1 MISHS
6 TFNNSRGV
14 ITLTSLLSVIIFFTG
29 TCAYSKITYNKLTPT
44 LMQKWIGKHP
54 HDMILPEMVTKLRKD
69 FAKKYPQELK
79 NINQLR
85 KKFNPKM
92 LLIPKGKKS
101 KKYYV
106 ENMDKIRRFCGLMQR
121 FAQAYLVTDDKD
133 FANQAKSILL
143 YITTLPPDAGGGL
156 RGCDEIPMSIM
167 QLGPRTYDW
176 IYDILTPLERKKI
189 QECFR
194 ERGKRMWKH
203 IGEGKTVS
211 KESHRGRMLGFMGE
225 AGIVFWGEIPE
236 ASTWAVKITDLIAGA
251 YPRWGGDD
259 GGWAEGPG
267 YWSWYIGYII
277 PFLDSLYTIVGYNKT
292 IDKAFFKNT
301 TYFGIYCS
309 PLSLPRAPFG
319 DSAERN
325 SRYAKRPN
333 ALYFGRL
340 YRNPYFIWYANQYK
354 GRTTFLEILNQL
366 GKRSKPVKA
375 KSPAKLTQSKLF
387 DDIGWAAMHSNLAQP
402 EKDIFLLFKS
412 SPYGAQ
418 SHSHAD
424 QNSFTLS
431 AFNMPLTIASGYYN
445 CYGSPHHYGWT
456 RSTKANNTILVNNQ
470 GQHSRRGKANID
482 TFLTDGQGNG
492 ITYALGNAKGVYQG
506 KLSRALRHVIKLD
519 AATFVLIDE
528 LSAPEPAT
536 FSWLLHSLKKMS
548 LQQESHS
555 IELQNGSA
563 KCNID
568 LNSSQGLKFSQND
581 KFDPPPTM
589 AGAFKTRK
597 KKKCPNEWHFRA
609 DTTRKSRDCIISA
622 RIKVYEKNTPPTPI
636 KNEKFEDGKDQISIS
651 WQQNGKQTNI
661 ILDKTNRRLKAIVI
675 EKDKIDRY
683 IMLND
688 KIMYHKK
695 QMLINATSLV
705 NISATYINDK
715 IYIGLGKGRKDCT
728 IKLKILKKGSSKK
741 FNFRPR
747 GSNKWQKL
755 NFKIQDDFII
765 FKHPGQDGEAI
776 FLN

>member
-1 MISHS
+1 MILHS
-6 TFNNSRGV
+6 RLR
-14 ITLTSLLSVIIFFTG
+14 ITLTGLLIVLIFFVKVDVH
-29 TCAYSKITYNKLTPT
+29 SQVSFDKLTPK
-44 LMQKWIGKHP
+44 LMQKWVGKHP
-54 HDMILPEMVTKLRKD
+54 HDMILPDMLTKFRENFKKQYPKELKRINWLRK
-69 FAKKYPQELK
+69 
-79 NINQLR
+79 R
-85 KKFNPKM
+85 FNPKM
-92 LLIPKGKKS
+92 LVIAKNEKS
-101 KKYYV
+101 KKYYI

-121 FAQAYLVTDDKD
+121 FAQAYLATGDKE
-133 FANQAKSILL
+133 FANQAKRILL
-143 YITTLPPDAGGGL
+143 YITSLPPDAGGGL

-176 IYDILTPLERKKI
+176 IYDTLTPQERKKI

-203 IGEGKTVS
+203 IGEGKIVPRG
-211 KESHRGRMLGFMGE
+211 SHRGRMLGFIGE

-236 ASTWAVKITDLIAGA
+236 ASDWAVKTAALVAGP
-251 YPRWGGDD
+251 YPRWGGND

-267 YWSWYIGYII
+267 YWSWYIGYVI
-277 PFLDSLYTIVGYNKT
+277 PFLDSLYTIAGYNKT
-292 IDKAFFKNT
+292 VDKTFFKNT

-319 DSAERN
+319 DSAEGN
-325 SRYAKRPN
+325 SRYAKRSN

-354 GRTTFLEILNQL
+354 GRTTFFEILNQL
-366 GKRSKPVKA
+366 GKRAKTVKA

-387 DDIGWAAMHSNLAQP
+387 DHIGWAAMHSNLTQP

-412 SPYGAQ
+412 SPYGGQ

-424 QNSFTLS
+424 QNSFVLS

-470 GQHSRRGKANID
+470 GQHPRRGKANID
-482 TFLTDGQGNG
+482 KFLTDGQGDG
-492 ITYALGNAKGVYQG
+492 ITYALGNAKGVYEG
-506 KLSRALRHVIKLD
+506 KLSRALRHVLKLD

-536 FSWLLHSLKKMS
+536 FSWLLHSLKKMR

-555 IELQNGSA
+555 LELQNGSA
-563 KCNID
+563 KCNIY

-589 AGAFKTRK
+589 SGAFKTRK
-597 KKKCPNEWHFRA
+597 RKACPNEWHFRA

-622 RIKVYEKNTPPTPI
+622 RIKVYEKNKPPTPL
-636 KNEKFEDGKDQISIS
+636 KNEKFENGKDQLSMS
-651 WQQNGKQTNI
+651 WQQGDKQTNI

-675 EKDKIDRY
+675 KKDKIDRY

-695 QMLINATSLV
+695 QMLVKTTTPV
-705 NISATYINDK
+705 NISATYTNDK
-715 IYIGLGKGRKDCT
+715 INIGLGKGKKDCT
-728 IKLKILKKGSSKK
+728 IKLKILKKGSSNK
-741 FNFRPR
+741 FNFRPH

-755 NFKIQDDFII
+755 KVKVKGDFII

-776 FLN
+776 FSNWIRAE